1 MAGGGICWKW
11 QTGRRARM
19 RLMDA
24 VKKHVKF
31 VNVREERKQ
40 QKNAGSDGVR

>member
-1 MAGGGICWKW
+1 
-11 QTGRRARM
+11 M
-19 RLMDA
+19 RLIDA
-24 VKKHVKF
+24 VKEYMKF